1 MNVIKMILKEAGGR
15 FENAAGSINSK
26 DNMFATLFKKM
37 RIMEDVK

>member
-1 MNVIKMILKEAGGR
+1 VLT
-15 FENAAGSINSK
+15 FSK